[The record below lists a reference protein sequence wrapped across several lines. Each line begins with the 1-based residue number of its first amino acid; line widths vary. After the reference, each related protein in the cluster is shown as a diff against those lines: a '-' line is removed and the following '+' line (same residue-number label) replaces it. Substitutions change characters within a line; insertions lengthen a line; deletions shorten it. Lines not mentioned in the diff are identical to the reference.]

1 LNRLRLLGCCSL
13 EDEKLNQSS
22 EKALERLV
30 DYREC
35 ADRLFAIAN
44 PRAIEDAA
52 RTLALYV
59 GYYQRRHGPISIG
72 ALATLSSETASPEQ
86 VADLAEGMRC
96 LAAALTLANT
106 LRVE

>member
-1 LNRLRLLGCCSL
+1 MKGN
-13 EDEKLNQSS
+13 
-22 EKALERLV
+22 ALDQERGLQRLV

-35 ADRLFAIAN
+35 ADRLLAVAD
-44 PRAIEDAA
+44 PRAIQDAA

-59 GYYQRRHGPISIG
+59 GYYQRRHGPISIS
-72 ALATLSSETASPEQ
+72 ALATLSSESAANPEQ

-106 LRVE
+106 LRPE

>member
-1 LNRLRLLGCCSL
+1 
-13 EDEKLNQSS
+13 LNQSS
-22 EKALERLV
+22 DKVLERLL

-35 ADRLFAIAN
+35 ADRLFGLAN
-44 PRAIEDAA
+44 PRAIEAAA

-59 GYYQRRHGPISIG
+59 GYYQRRHGPISIS

-106 LRVE
+106 LQLE